1 MTFAASTTAAEA
13 TQLIS
18 LEDLLW
24 LTAVR
29 KVQKGTSRRSTVP
42 ERVLEVLAEAGLIKI
57 SGEAWLVT
65 AAGHQALAAWSWI
78 K

>member
-42 ERVLEVLAEAGLIKI
+42 ERVLGPSGSWPNQNKRRSLARDRCRTPGVSCLELD
-57 SGEAWLVT
+57 
-65 AAGHQALAAWSWI
+65 
-78 K
+78 

>member
-1 MTFAASTTAAEA
+1 MTFAASTIAPEA

-18 LEDLLW
+18 FEDLLW

-29 KVQKGTSRRSTVP
+29 KAQKGTTVP
-42 ERVLEVLAEAGLIKI
+42 RRVLGVLAEAGLIERN
-57 SGEAWLVT
+57 GEAWLLT
-65 AAGHQALAAWSWI
+65 AAGHEALAAWSLD